1 MSPASSEGSHLGSC
15 HMLLE
20 HMKGP
25 GALKACSSLES
36 QTAHLQRQKALS
48 RPPMA

>member
-1 MSPASSEGSHLGSC
+1 MSPASSEGPHLGSC
-15 HMLLE
+15 MLRE

-25 GALKACSSLES
+25 GALKACSGLEA

-48 RPPMA
+48 ISPTA